1 MILQRSDAL
10 LIKEI
15 KTWAK
20 NRGYNVSKNKDTNEY
35 TWSKLDSN
43 DPNDSGIALSVSKV
57 AKAIFN
63 HLTNNKWV
71 EHQEEFKKNFSPKKI
86 ETTDYGS

>member
-1 MILQRSDAL
+1 M

-20 NRGYNVSKNKDTNEY
+20 NHGYNVSKNKDTNEY

-43 DPNDSGIALSVSKV
+43 DPNDGGIALSVSKL
-57 AKAIFN
+57 ATQIYN